1 MYLAT
6 FLQPLVD
13 LNDAILKFWHNQ
25 VGLSWGASII
35 GLTVVVRAAI
45 LPLTFRQVRSMQAL
59 QRLQPEM
66 KRIQERYKEDKQRQ
80 QQEMM
85 KFYQE
90 HGVNPLASCLPL
102 VLQLPFFLSLFYLLR
117 SHTFKMDIAGEEK
130 FLFIPNLAKPLTGH
144 PAALIT
150 MIVLYVVTQLIS
162 TMVSTMSADPN
173 QRRLML
179 ALPFVFV
186 VFVFRFQ
193 AGLLVYWVA
202 TNTWTI
208 GQQLFI
214 KRFLPPPEPL
224 AVGAAAAGSGGGGGG
239 GGGSDG
245 KGGGTPRAA
254 KPRPAS
260 ASGSNA
266 PNGGGSKAPP
276 PSPRK
281 RKKRSGRRR

>member
-1 MYLAT
+1 MFAT

-13 LNDAILKFWHNQ
+13 LNDAILKFWHDN

-66 KRIQERYKEDKQRQ
+66 KRIQERYKDDKQRQ

-102 VLQLPFFLSLFYLLR
+102 LLQLPFFLSLFYLLR
-117 SHTFKMDIAGEEK
+117 SSTFKADIKGEES

-173 QRRLML
+173 QRRLMM

-186 VFVFRFQ
+186 FFVFRFE

-202 TNTWTI
+202 TNCWTI

-224 AVGAAAAGSGGGGGG
+224 PAGAAAAVGGGKDGGEP
-239 GGGSDG
+239 
-245 KGGGTPRAA
+245 KGRAQRVA
-254 KPRPAS
+254 KPKPAAEPS
-260 ASGSNA
+260 AS
-266 PNGGGSKAPP
+266 NGGNSSSSKAPP

>member
-1 MYLAT
+1 MFAT

-13 LNDAILKFWHNQ
+13 LNDAILKFWHDN

-35 GLTVVVRAAI
+35 GLTVVIRAAI

-66 KRIQERYKEDKQRQ
+66 KRIQERYKDDKQRQ

-102 VLQLPFFLSLFYLLR
+102 LLQLPFFLSLFYLLR
-117 SHTFKMDIAGEEK
+117 SSTFKEDIKGEES

-224 AVGAAAAGSGGGGGG
+224 PAGAAAVAGGGGGG
-239 GGGSDG
+239 GDG
-245 KGGGTPRAA
+245 KGGGARVA
-254 KPRPAS
+254 KPKPAPGP
-260 ASGSNA
+260 SGA
-266 PNGGGSKAPP
+266 NGGDGGNAKAPP

>member
-1 MYLAT
+1 MFFAT

-13 LNDAILKFWHNQ
+13 LNDAILKFWHDN

-66 KRIQERYKEDKQRQ
+66 KRIQERYKDDKQRQ

-102 VLQLPFFLSLFYLLR
+102 LLQLPFFLSLFYLLR
-117 SHTFKMDIAGEEK
+117 SSTFKEDIKGEES

-186 VFVFRFQ
+186 IFVFRFQ

-224 AVGAAAAGSGGGGGG
+224 PARAAAAGGGGGDGG
-239 GGGSDG
+239 DG
-245 KGGGTPRAA
+245 KGGGPRVA
-254 KPRPAS
+254 KPKPATGP
-260 ASGSNA
+260 SGSNGG
-266 PNGGGSKAPP
+266 NGGNAKAPP